1 MCWTHMDPDV
11 PYGPSDY
18 ISKLLSSIIDLRKID
33 DSLMPILSHFILK
46 KHLSAYQIFVK
57 EKSIDDKLIYR
68 STHKKVRRLLDLDLI
83 ERIKDNTQLSE
94 VDLKRNP
101 IFYKLTEQGLFA
113 LYLKHR
119 IYSPHPTVVKVKGKK
134 RLLPITLSK
143 KTLLRYGE
151 YAFYKFCLYPW
162 MSHDTIASCSQQFA
176 KKIHDSL
183 SDISLCIEKYLLS
196 SYYGDLISLLCKKYD
211 DSQREVDAG
220 GIDHMISLSEK
231 IDYSKDKKDNI
242 TISLKEG
249 NGEIIPLPYLTFNEK
264 KGLDQMTNDHYKRV
278 ASVNFKSMY
287 YRAVFSLVSE
297 NIKDEDKKILQ
308 QDLKFK
314 KMLTKLNNHFQSNYN
329 LLCET

>member
-1 MCWTHMDPDV
+1 MDPDV
-11 PYGPSDY
+11 PYGPSEY
-18 ISKLLSSIIDLRKID
+18 LSKLFSSIIDLRKID
-33 DSLMPILSHFILK
+33 DSLVPILSHFILK

-57 EKSIDDKLIYR
+57 EKSTDDNLIYR
-68 STHKKVRRLLDLDLI
+68 STNKKVRRLLDLDLI

-94 VDLKRNP
+94 VELKHNP

-113 LYLKHR
+113 LYLKHK
-119 IYSPHPTVVKVKGKK
+119 IYSPHPIVVRVKGNEK
-134 RLLPITLSK
+134 LMPITLSK
-143 KTLLRYGE
+143 NSLLRYAD
-151 YAFYKFCLYPW
+151 YDFYKFCLYPW

-196 SYYGDLISLLCKKYD
+196 SYYRDLISLLSKEYD
-211 DSQREVDAG
+211 DSQRGIDAS

-231 IDYSKDKKDNI
+231 IDYSKNKKDNI
-242 TISLKEG
+242 TISLKKS
-249 NGEIIPLPYLTFNEK
+249 NGEIMPSQYLNFNERK
-264 KGLDQMTNDHYKRV
+264 VLDQMTNDHYKRV

-287 YRAVFSLVSE
+287 YRAVFSLVGE

-314 KMLTKLNNHFQSNYN
+314 KMLTQLNNHFQSNYN
-329 LLCET
+329 LLYET